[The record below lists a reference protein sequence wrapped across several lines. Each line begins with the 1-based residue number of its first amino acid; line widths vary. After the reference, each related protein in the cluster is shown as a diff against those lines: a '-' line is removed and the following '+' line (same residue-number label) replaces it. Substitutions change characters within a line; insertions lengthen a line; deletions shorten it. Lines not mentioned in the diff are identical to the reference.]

1 MSKLKRFIS
10 LAAALC
16 IFSVSVYAE
25 TKDVSYKVTVD
36 GENVSVVEDSLTSD
50 TDYSDLLV
58 NVIKDTNGQQT
69 TIYSG
74 ALGGYADGAFAD
86 VDFSEINFMVVFDW
100 NTMEDEAIY
109 IIPSSSTTQTALN
122 ATTLNANSNTLSEE
136 NTVELQSTIS
146 TATIQTNMSLMYNNK
161 YYESVLLPGQTLTI
175 PVTVT
180 NTGSTSIEIVP
191 YIAKYDLSGRLT
203 DLTQGNLITAPAN
216 QTVTATLS
224 NEFNTDTACTAKV
237 FFWQKSNIKPV
248 ADSIYLTIQNQDYYA
263 DTYTEANKIDIDKQL
278 CGVINTS
285 TDIDI
290 VKFTPTTTGIYALQL
305 DASSGTVCGL
315 YDSTQTLLNSVS
327 AVSDKNYLLY
337 SLTANQDYYI
347 RFNGAE
353 NNSYE
358 ITPALPSEVITLA
371 KNVGTASSLSE
382 NYDYN
387 VYKFTPTTT
396 GSYVIT
402 AVDSSNVKADLY
414 NISFEKIASAD
425 VSDASVSFRITSDM
439 TANQAYYV
447 VVYPKSE
454 TSLGTYT
461 MYVEEP
467 FNVIVVQ

>member
-1 MSKLKRFIS
+1 MKKFKNTLAFI
-10 LAAALC
+10 LTLC
-16 IFSVSVYAE
+16 TFCINVKADTTNYSCEYTSNDDSIFFEE
-25 TKDVSYKVTVD
+25 TD
-36 GENVSVVEDSLTSD
+36 LTSD
-50 TDYSDLLV
+50 INHSDLYV
-58 NVIKDTNGQQT
+58 NVIKNIGGVST

-74 ALGGYADGAFAD
+74 TLGDYENGKYSD
-86 VDFSEINFMVVFDW
+86 VDFSKINVLVVVSW
-100 NTMEDEAIY
+100 QTMENEAIY
-109 IIPSSSTTQTALN
+109 IIPSTTQ
-122 ATTLNANSNTLSEE
+122 TTLNATSLNAVPNTISQRNTVTLQNTLS
-136 NTVELQSTIS
+136 
-146 TATIQTNMSLMYNNK
+146 TAAIQTNMSLMYNNK
-161 YYESVLLPGQTLTI
+161 YCESVLLPGQTLTI

-180 NTGSTSIEIVP
+180 NTGTTSVEIVP

-216 QTVTATLS
+216 QTLTATLS

-237 FFWQKSNIKPV
+237 FFWQKSNITPV
-248 ADSIYLTIQNQDYYA
+248 ADSIYLTIQNQDYYTE
-263 DTYTEANKIDIDKQL
+263 TYTEANKIDIDKQL

-290 VKFTPTTTGIYALQL
+290 VKFTPTVTGLYALQL
-305 DASSGTVCGL
+305 DASNGTVCGL

-327 AVSDKNYLLY
+327 AVTYKNYLLY

-358 ITPALPSEVITLA
+358 ITPALPSELITLT
-371 KNVGTASSLSE
+371 KNIGTASSLSE
-382 NYDYN
+382 SYDYN

-414 NISFEKIASAD
+414 NASFEKVSSSD
-425 VSDASVSFRITSDM
+425 VSDMSVSFRITNDM
-439 TANQAYYV
+439 TTNQPYYV

-467 FNVIVVQ
+467 FNVIAVQ